1 MPHTGMAPFFLERG
15 DVMTELKPIKQVIK
29 ENHVYQWQIAEV
41 LGIREQAFSTILRHE
56 PDAEMRQRILDAIQ
70 QLKQ

>member
-1 MPHTGMAPFFLERG
+1 MP
-15 DVMTELKPIKQVIK
+15 ELKPIKQVIK

-41 LGIREQAFSTILRHE
+41 LGIREQAFSTMLRHE
-56 PDAEMRQRILDAIQ
+56 PNMEMRQKILGAIQ

>member
-1 MPHTGMAPFFLERG
+1 MS
-15 DVMTELKPIKQVIK
+15 ELKPIKQVIK

-41 LGIREQAFSTILRHE
+41 LGIREQAFSTMLRHE
-56 PDAEMRQRILDAIQ
+56 PNTEMRQKILGAIQ

>member
-1 MPHTGMAPFFLERG
+1 MAN
-15 DVMTELKPIKQVIK
+15 LKPIKQVIK

-56 PDAEMRQRILDAIQ
+56 PDVEMRRKILDAIR